1 VWPLAPSR
9 PSTQCRMAPSWP
21 KSLDILFGGAKL
33 VARRAAEINEGKFQI
48 RVFAAGEIRYAIR
61 ACQRGI

>member
-1 VWPLAPSR
+1 
-9 PSTQCRMAPSWP
+9 MAPSWP